1 MEEDYPF
8 GYTGMRPGPSVERAR
23 MAQRRYGVA
32 PSYAYAPYDMR
43 FISGSGESLLGF
55 NTRFI
60 DTAGEVDRF
69 GGFPMESGLLGNSV
83 YTSPQ
88 VQSAPTPTPAGQ
100 AMRRG
105 VAGRSSLMAPIVER
119 QLAKQAQMLE
129 ATQPA
134 SMPATPQAPSITAAP
149 QAVSG
154 APITPRSMEVPT
166 SLGPELPQP
175 TSVAGDVGKFFKS
188 KQGGALLAA
197 GGALLAS
204 GLIGGRPDESP
215 ITERIKEL
223 EGTEQY
229 GRFLDIASRTAPSRA
244 DYLGVMAARG
254 GSAVQAEE
262 AAQAAQ
268 SRAAREAV
276 SEYNRYRVAADA
288 QAAELRLALQ
298 QQREQRRLAKIKG
311 FGAALGAGAGFL
323 LAGPAGSQ
331 IGGALGSGAGSILGD
346 LTD

>member
-1 MEEDYPF
+1 MGDDYPF
-8 GYTGMRPGPSVERAR
+8 GLRQPRSGIAGTSSLMGPIGQNLLAR
-23 MAQRRYGVA
+23 NRQRLEA
-32 PSYAYAPYDMR
+32 IQQQTPP
-43 FISGSGESLLGF
+43 ISPEMQELFGQIRQVREEYYSNPESLLAPGMKGLF
-55 NTRFI
+55 DEIRQQRAQMTPEEI
-60 DTAGEVDRF
+60 DQIRQQRMST
-69 GGFPMESGLLGNSV
+69 
-83 YTSPQ
+83 
-88 VQSAPTPTPAGQ
+88 TPA
-100 AMRRG
+100 
-105 VAGRSSLMAPIVER
+105 
-119 QLAKQAQMLE
+119 
-129 ATQPA
+129 QPA
-134 SMPATPQAPSITAAP
+134 SMPTTAQPASMPTTPQAPSTAAAS
-149 QAVSG
+149 QAISG
-154 APITPRSMEVPT
+154 APREPIALRAMEVPT

-197 GGALLAS
+197 GGVLLAS
-204 GLIGGRPDESP
+204 GVLGGKPDESP
-215 ITERIKEL
+215 ITDRIKEL

-298 QQREQRRLAKIKG
+298 QQREQRRLARIQG
-311 FGAALGAGAGFL
+311 FGAALGTAAGFL
-323 LAGPAGSQ
+323 LAGPAGAQ
-331 IGGALGSGAGSILGD
+331 IGGALGSGAGSVLGD
-346 LTD
+346 TKN

>member
-1 MEEDYPF
+1 MEDDY
-8 GYTGMRPGPSVERAR
+8 MI
-23 MAQRRYGVA
+23 RRV
-32 PSYAYAPYDMR
+32 
-43 FISGSGESLLGF
+43 
-55 NTRFI
+55 
-60 DTAGEVDRF
+60 
-69 GGFPMESGLLGNSV
+69 
-83 YTSPQ
+83 
-88 VQSAPTPTPAGQ
+88 
-100 AMRRG
+100 RRG
-105 VAGRSSLMAPIVER
+105 VAGSSSLINPVTQALLAR
-119 QLAKQAQMLE
+119 QRQMLE
-129 ATQPA
+129 ETQPA
-134 SMPATPQAPSITAAP
+134 SLPSEMQGLFDQMRQMREDRESLLPPGMKGLFDEIRRQRAQMTPEEIDQIRQQRMTTTPTQPAPMPTTPQAPSTAVAS

-154 APITPRSMEVPT
+154 APMEPITPRAMEVPA
-166 SLGPELPQP
+166 SLGQELPQP

-223 EGTEQY
+223 EGNEQY

>member
-8 GYTGMRPGPSVERAR
+8 GYTGARRRRTGILGTSPLMNPISQVLLARQREMLEETQPAPISPEMQGLFDQMR
-23 MAQRRYGVA
+23 Q
-32 PSYAYAPYDMR
+32 MR
-43 FISGSGESLLGF
+43 EDPESLLPTG
-55 NTRFI
+55 
-60 DTAGEVDRF
+60 
-69 GGFPMESGLLGNSV
+69 MKGLFDEI
-83 YTSPQ
+83 Q
-88 VQSAPTPTPAGQ
+88 
-100 AMRRG
+100 
-105 VAGRSSLMAPIVER
+105 R
-119 QLAKQAQMLE
+119 QRAQMTPE
-129 ATQPA
+129 EIDQIRQQRMSTTPTQPA
-134 SMPATPQAPSITAAP
+134 PMPTTPQAPSTAVAS
-149 QAVSG
+149 QAVTG
-154 APITPRSMEVPT
+154 ASMEPITPRAMEVPT
-166 SLGPELPQP
+166 SLGQELPQVEAP

-223 EGTEQY
+223 EGNEQY
-229 GRFLDIASRTAPSRA
+229 GRFLDVASRTAPSRA

>member
-8 GYTGMRPGPSVERAR
+8 GYTGARRRRTGILGTSPLMNPISQVLLARQREMLEETQPAPISPEMQGLFDQMR
-23 MAQRRYGVA
+23 Q
-32 PSYAYAPYDMR
+32 MR
-43 FISGSGESLLGF
+43 EDPESLLPTG
-55 NTRFI
+55 
-60 DTAGEVDRF
+60 
-69 GGFPMESGLLGNSV
+69 MKGLFDEI
-83 YTSPQ
+83 
-88 VQSAPTPTPAGQ
+88 
-100 AMRRG
+100 RRQ
-105 VAGRSSLMAPIVER
+105 R
-119 QLAKQAQMLE
+119 AQMTPE
-129 ATQPA
+129 EIDQIRQQRMSTTPTQPA
-134 SMPATPQAPSITAAP
+134 PMPTTPQAPSTAVAS

-154 APITPRSMEVPT
+154 APMEPIALRAEVPT
-166 SLGPELPQP
+166 SLGQELPQP
-175 TSVAGDVGKFFKS
+175 TSVAGDVGNFFKS

-197 GGALLAS
+197 GGGLLAS
-204 GLIGGRPDESP
+204 GILGGRPDESP
-215 ITERIKEL
+215 ITDRIKEL

-298 QQREQRRLAKIKG
+298 QQREQRRLARIQG
-311 FGAALGAGAGFL
+311 FGAALGTAAGFL
-323 LAGPAGSQ
+323 LAGPAGAR
-331 IGGALGSGAGSILGD
+331 IGGELGSGAGSVLGD
-346 LTD
+346 TTN